1 MINGL
6 NSFVKFLGVSAAVML
21 INPVVAAE
29 PEQDGGIGEILFK
42 IHDVVPEKNADG
54 KVLHCNIGAT
64 FFNRTNSDVSNMS
77 ITLRWEDE
85 VVSDMIDMEE
95 REDKEKRR
103 TAPRAARSRYSTA
116 SFNSK
121 TIDLNVKLPPI
132 KSMQQISMKTQ
143 VDTDRCFLLLNDME
157 VAVNNCGTLAMNGK
171 AGKDECANIFQYVSP
186 KMPEYYTEF
195 KETSYDKQIVIED
208 EEMANIR
215 KEVDKMFADA
225 SATIESI
232 TTKEETSETSE
243 NKTETSATAENEG
256 K

>member
-1 MINGL
+1 MIKGFD
-6 NSFVKFLGVSAAVML
+6 SFVKMLGVSAAVLMV
-21 INPVVAAE
+21 NPALAAE
-29 PEQDGGIGEILFK
+29 KEDTGVGEILFK
-42 IHDVVPEKNADG
+42 IHDVIPEKNADG

-64 FFNRTNSDVSNMS
+64 FFNRTNADVSNMS

-85 VVSDMIDMEE
+85 VVSDMIDLEE

-103 TAPRAARSRYSTA
+103 IAPRAARSRYSTA

-157 VAVNNCGTLAMNGK
+157 VTVNNCGTLAVSGK
-171 AGKDECANIFQYVSP
+171 TSKDQCANIFQYVSP

-208 EEMANIR
+208 EEMANMR
-215 KEVDKMFADA
+215 KEVDKMIADA

-232 TTKEETSETSE
+232 TTKEDKNSVSESQTTTST
-243 NKTETSATAENEG
+243 NEG
-256 K
+256 N

>member
-1 MINGL
+1 MIKGFDA
-6 NSFVKFLGVSAAVML
+6 FVKMLGVSAALFMV
-21 INPVVAAE
+21 NPVLAADE
-29 PEQDGGIGEILFK
+29 EDAGVGEILFK
-42 IHDVVPEKNADG
+42 IHDVIPEKNADG

-64 FFNRTNSDVSNMS
+64 FFNRTNVDIANMS

-85 VVSDMIDMEE
+85 VVSDMIDLEE

-103 TAPRAARSRYSTA
+103 VAPRAARSRYSTA

-157 VAVNNCGTLAMNGK
+157 VTVNNCGTLAVSGK
-171 AGKDECANIFQYVSP
+171 AGKDQCANIFQYVSP

-195 KETSYDKQIVIED
+195 KETSYDKQIIIED
-208 EEMANIR
+208 EEMANMR
-215 KEVDKMFADA
+215 KEVDKMIADA

-232 TTKEETSETSE
+232 TTKENKSEAVEGKAENSETP
-243 NKTETSATAENEG
+243 ENEG